1 MISKKTIEEVFNVA
15 IIEDVISDFVSLK
28 KTGANYKGLSPFSDE
43 KTPSFIVS
51 PTKRIWKDFSSGKG
65 GNVVSFLM
73 EHDGCTYPEAIKYL
87 AKKYNIEIIETKD
100 QSYNKEEEDEK
111 ESIAIL
117 LDFVTNYF
125 NTEILKKQNIHI
137 LKYLQTRKLNNEII
151 SKFKIG
157 FAPKGS
163 KEFYD
168 FLIKKGFKKEILI
181 KSGLFIESKNPF
193 SRFNNRIMFPIFTL
207 SNRVVGFGGRILIND
222 KKSAKYINSP
232 ETVLYQ
238 KSKILYGMNF
248 AKTDVIKKD
257 NCYLVEGYLDV
268 IALHQ
273 KGISNVVASSGTA
286 ITLDQIR
293 LIKRFTNS
301 ITILFDS
308 DIAGINATQKV
319 IDIALAQDMFVNI
332 INLPDGHDPDS
343 FSKENS
349 KDFIEKYF
357 IEKRNDFISFFKKLE
372 FSESNSPESKIK
384 LVKRVINSIS
394 LVPDLTNRT
403 IYVQEA
409 SKILNIDAH
418 ILINDLERKLKK
430 VKIQPKDKDND
441 RDFNKVDNEEPCKE
455 EQFLF
460 RLLLNHGD
468 KFIQINSNQK
478 MQVSKMILQ
487 EIQLDGIPVTN
498 PVFSKI
504 LIEYQN
510 AIKTNENLSKDFFI
524 NHKDLEISK
533 TTIFLTEE
541 KYKMDNWELKN
552 IKVKKEEDILFS
564 LLKEG
569 LIRFKLKRISDIT
582 SEILARIPSIESESE
597 KKEELNRFSK
607 LTELSRNLHKQ
618 VGREC

>member
-100 QSYNKEEEDEK
+100 QSYSKEEEDEK
-111 ESIAIL
+111 ESISIL

-125 NTEILKKQNIHI
+125 NTEISIKQNIHV

-168 FLIKKGFKKEILI
+168 LLIKKGFKKEILI

-248 AKTDVIKKD
+248 AKTDIIKKD

-286 ITLDQIR
+286 ITSDQIR

-308 DIAGINATQKV
+308 DAAGINATQKV
-319 IDIALAQDMFVNI
+319 IEIALAQDMFVNI

-357 IEKRNDFISFFKKLE
+357 IEKRNDFISFYQKLE

-394 LVPDLTNRT
+394 LVPDVTNRT

-430 VKIQPKDKDND
+430 VKVKVKDK
-441 RDFNKVDNEEPCKE
+441 DFNKVDNEEPCKE

-468 KFIQINSNQK
+468 KFIQINSNQT
-478 MQVSKMILQ
+478 MQVAKMILQ
-487 EIQLDGIPVTN
+487 ELQLDGIPVSY

-510 AIKTNENLSKDFFI
+510 AIKTNENISKDYFI

-582 SEILARIPSIESESE
+582 SEILDRIPLIESERE

>member
-100 QSYNKEEEDEK
+100 QLYNKEEEDEK
-111 ESIAIL
+111 ESISIL

-125 NTEILKKQNIHI
+125 NKEISIKQNIHV
-137 LKYLQTRKLNNEII
+137 LKYLQNRKLNNEII

-157 FAPKGS
+157 YAPKGS

-168 FLIKKGFKKEILI
+168 LLIKKGFKKEILI

-248 AKTDVIKKD
+248 AKTDIIKKD

-286 ITLDQIR
+286 ITSEQIR

-301 ITILFDS
+301 VTILFDS

-319 IDIALAQDMFVNI
+319 IDIALAQDMFVNVI
-332 INLPDGHDPDS
+332 SLPDRHDPDS

-357 IEKRNDFISFFKKLE
+357 IEKRNDFISFYQKLE
-372 FSESNSPESKIK
+372 LSKSNSPESKIK

-403 IYVQEA
+403 IYIQEA
-409 SKILNIDAH
+409 SKILNIDTH
-418 ILINDLERKLKK
+418 ILINDLEKKL
-430 VKIQPKDKDND
+430 
-441 RDFNKVDNEEPCKE
+441 NKVNAKINIKEKDFDKVDSEKPCKE

-468 KFIQINSNQK
+468 KFIQINSNQT
-478 MQVSKMILQ
+478 MQVAKMILQ
-487 EIQLDGIPVTN
+487 ELQLDGIPVTY
-498 PVFSKI
+498 PIFSKI

-510 AIKTNENLSKDFFI
+510 AIKTNKNLSKDYFI

-541 KYKMDNWELKN
+541 KYKMDNWQLKN

-569 LIRFKLKRISDIT
+569 LIRFKLKRISVIT
-582 SEILARIPSIESESE
+582 SEILARIPLIESERE